1 MLPGP
6 ACLCSGSAGHL
17 ACGPWVE
24 VEARLSRSDS
34 APDAC
39 LLIFFFWL
47 ETRQPVGAVVLTVV
61 KEESKKHETGE
72 RGRRSHKKC
81 GREHVQKE
89 IDEGAKKS
97 RSVILQV

>member
-1 MLPGP
+1 MRASLI
-6 ACLCSGSAGHL
+6 
-17 ACGPWVE
+17 
-24 VEARLSRSDS
+24 
-34 APDAC
+34 
-39 LLIFFFWL
+39 LLFLLL

-61 KEESKKHETGE
+61 TGESKKEESGE

-89 IDEGAKKS
+89 IDEGAKKR